1 MHAVYRAPSLAPL
14 WWIAQPPAAIM
25 AACGVH
31 ERKLVPPLPCLLL
44 FLRAAAAAVK
54 KANLCRGL
62 TALLLVFFLYQQEV
76 PQTRGRP
83 GRPYRAARPAW
94 GAKYF
99 YRNTWQGTDI
109 YEEFS
114 SR

>member
-1 MHAVYRAPSLAPL
+1 
-14 WWIAQPPAAIM
+14 M

-54 KANLCRGL
+54 NVNLYRGL
-62 TALLLVFFLYQQEV
+62 AALLFVFFLYQQEV
-76 PQTRGRP
+76 PQTRRGARGAP
-83 GRPYRAARPAW
+83 IARLRPAW

-99 YRNTWQGTDI
+99 YRKYRAGH
-109 YEEFS
+109 
-114 SR
+114 